1 MIYLVSRQVS
11 EHNRIEFLKEMLE
24 KKEIKYWHIKN
35 KNFFSFFKR
44 FIYILKSD
52 VIYVLPCNWPIFTV
66 IFSKIFRKKI
76 IAEFYYSVYDAAVND
91 WKKYNPNSI
100 KGKILKMF
108 DYIILNFSTEV
119 IFLNHTE
126 AERYMKMILNKKR
139 NYKVIPLAVEERK
152 KVKLKFFKK
161 EREIF
166 NLCWWGGYIPL
177 HGIDK
182 MIRAMKLLENEKIN
196 FYILGTIAEQER
208 SKKYEDIIS
217 KLDLKNCFIDNTFS
231 FSNGKLE
238 EFLVENCDLALGG
251 FGDSKKI
258 NEVIL
263 NKTLDIFSMK
273 GICLTAYSKAM
284 NEYFEEEKNVFY
296 CGKTPEEI
304 AKKILEIFHK
314 DFKEV
319 SDIGENSYKIYKK
332 YFTKNHYQKEIY
344 KVIKDIYEV

>member
-1 MIYLVSRQVS
+1 MIYLAGKQVFK
-11 EHNRIEFLKEMLE
+11 HNRIEFLEEML
-24 KKEIKYWHIKN
+24 KKRKIDYYYIKDKG
-35 KNFFSFFKR
+35 FFSFFKKL
-44 FIYILKSD
+44 IYILKSD
-52 VIYVLPCNWPIFTV
+52 IIYVLPCNWPVFIV
-66 IFSKIFRKKI
+66 IFSKMFRKKI
-76 IAEFYYSVYDAAVND
+76 ISEFYYSIYDAAVND
-91 WKKYNPNSI
+91 WKRHNPNSI

-119 IFLNHTE
+119 IFLNNTE
-126 AERYMKMILNKKR
+126 AKRYMKMILNKKR

-177 HGIDK
+177 HGLDK
-182 MIRAMKLLENEKIN
+182 MIKAMKLLEDEKIN
-196 FYILGTIAEQER
+196 FYILGAMEEQER
-208 SKKYEDIIS
+208 SKKYENIIL
-217 KLDLKNCFIDNTFS
+217 KLNLKNCFIDNSLS

-251 FGDSKKI
+251 FGESKKI

-284 NEYFEEEKNVFY
+284 NEYFEEGKSAFY
-296 CGKTPEEI
+296 CNKTPEEI
-304 AKKILEIFHK
+304 AKKILEILHK

-332 YFTKNHYQKEIY
+332 YFTKDYYQKEIY
-344 KVIKDIYEV
+344 KVIKNIYEI